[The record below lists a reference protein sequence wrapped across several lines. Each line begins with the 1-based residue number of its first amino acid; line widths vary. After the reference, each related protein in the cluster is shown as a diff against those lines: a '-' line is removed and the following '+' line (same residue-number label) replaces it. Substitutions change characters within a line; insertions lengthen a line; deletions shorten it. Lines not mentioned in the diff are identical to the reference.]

1 MIKYEETI
9 IQIEPGERNMKKI
22 QAAIHPDDDFHYN
35 KMGLTRNK
43 VEVWEDGMRTDGSK
57 GTYEWWYFDS
67 SYPDGTKLI
76 IFFYSKSPIE
86 VDGPIKPMSTM
97 ELTLP
102 DGRKFEEQV
111 NATIEESFYSKD
123 KCDVRIGDCRIEG
136 DLKHYDIVFKG
147 KTMSATVSLTN
158 TVPAWRSQCGP
169 ILFGDNEEY
178 YFNWL
183 PATPEGNVNADVTYP
198 EGKLH
203 LEGSGYHDHNWGNI
217 SMLKLMHHWY
227 WGRAKIGDY
236 KVISSW
242 ITAEKKYGYKE
253 FDVFMLAKGSEI
265 LGDNSNHTLK
275 FLPTDEY
282 IDDHTGKPVYS
293 KVVYEYETPAG
304 EYYRITHDRRGDI
317 SRQNFIDLLPGIV
330 RMAAKLIGFEGSYL
344 RFQGSATIEKIE
356 NGVVVESVTEESAV
370 WELMYFGKAGA
381 DQKHKKDTN

>member
-1 MIKYEETI
+1 
-9 IQIEPGERNMKKI
+9 
-22 QAAIHPDDDFHYN
+22 
-35 KMGLTRNK
+35 
-43 VEVWEDGMRTDGSK
+43 MRTDGSS

-67 SYPDGTKLI
+67 HYPDGTVLV

-86 VDGPIKPMSTM
+86 VSGPIKPISTM

-102 DGRKFEEQV
+102 NGKKFSEEV
-111 NATIEESFYSKD
+111 HASIAESFYNKE
-123 KCDVRIGDCRIEG
+123 KCDIKIGDCHMDG
-136 DLKHYDIVFKG
+136 DLKTYHIVFQG
-147 KTMSATVSLTN
+147 KNMSATVSLTN

-178 YFNWL
+178 FFNWL
-183 PATPEGNVNADVTYP
+183 PATPEGLAIADVTYP

-236 KVISSW
+236 KIISSW

-253 FDVFMLAKGSEI
+253 FDVFMLAKDGVI
-265 LGDNSNHTLK
+265 LGDNANHTLK

-282 IDDHTGKPVYS
+282 IDAHTGKPVYN

-304 EYYRITHDRRGDI
+304 EYYRITYDRRSDI
-317 SRQNFIDLLPGIV
+317 SRQNFVDLLPGVV
-330 RMAAKLIGFEGSYL
+330 RFAAKMIGFEGSYL
-344 RFQGSATIEKIE
+344 RFEGSATIEKIE
-356 NGVVVESVTEESAV
+356 NKMVVESITENSAV

-381 DQKHKKDTN
+381 DKK

>member
-1 MIKYEETI
+1 
-9 IQIEPGERNMKKI
+9 MKKI
-22 QAAIHPDDDFHYN
+22 QAAIHPDDDFHYR
-35 KMGLTRNK
+35 KLGLTRG
-43 VEVWEDGMRTDGSK
+43 VIEPREDGMRTDGSK

-76 IFFYSKSPIE
+76 IFFFSKSPIE
-86 VDGPIKPMSTM
+86 VDGPVKPMATM

-111 NATIEESFYSKD
+111 NAAVEESFYSKE
-123 KCDVRIGDCRIEG
+123 KCDIKISSCSMDG
-136 DLKHYDIVFKG
+136 DLKRYNIVFKG

-169 ILFGDNEEY
+169 ILFGDREEY

-183 PATPEGNVNADVTYP
+183 PATPEGEAIADVTYP
-198 EGKLH
+198 DGQLH

-253 FDVFMLAKGSEI
+253 FDVFMLAKGGEI

-282 IDDHTGKPVYS
+282 IDGHTGKPVYN

-304 EYYRITHDRRGDI
+304 EYYRITYDRRGDI
-317 SRQNFIDLLPGIV
+317 SRQNFIDLLPPVV
-330 RMAAKLIGFEGSYL
+330 RLAAKLIGFEGSYL
-344 RFQGSATIEKIE
+344 RFEGSATIEKLEQDRVIE
-356 NGVVVESVTEESAV
+356 SATENSAV

-381 DQKHKKDTN
+381 DKA

>member
-1 MIKYEETI
+1 
-9 IQIEPGERNMKKI
+9 MKKI
-22 QAAIHPDDDFHYN
+22 LSAIHPDDDFHY
-35 KMGLTRNK
+35 KKLGLTRNK
-43 VEVWEDGMRTDGSK
+43 VELWEDGMRTDGSK

-86 VDGPIKPMSTM
+86 VDGPVKPMSTI

-111 NATIEESFYSKD
+111 NATIEESFYNKD
-123 KCDVRIGDCRIEG
+123 KCDVRIGDCHIEG
-136 DLKHYDIVFKG
+136 DLKHYNIVFKG

-169 ILFGDNEEY
+169 ILFGDKEEY

-183 PATPEGNVNADVTYP
+183 PATPEGNVVADVTYP
-198 EGKLH
+198 EGTLH

-242 ITAEKKYGYKE
+242 ITAEKKYDYKE
-253 FDVFMLAKGSEI
+253 FDVFMLARGGEI
-265 LGDNSNHTLK
+265 LGDNYSASSSN
-275 FLPTDEY
+275 
-282 IDDHTGKPVYS
+282 
-293 KVVYEYETPAG
+293 A
-304 EYYRITHDRRGDI
+304 
-317 SRQNFIDLLPGIV
+317 SR
-330 RMAAKLIGFEGSYL
+330 
-344 RFQGSATIEKIE
+344 
-356 NGVVVESVTEESAV
+356 
-370 WELMYFGKAGA
+370 
-381 DQKHKKDTN
+381 

>member
-1 MIKYEETI
+1 
-9 IQIEPGERNMKKI
+9 MKKI
-22 QAAIHPDDDFHYN
+22 LPAIHPDDDYHY
-35 KMGLTRNK
+35 KKLGLKRNV
-43 VEVWEDGMRTDGSK
+43 VEIWEDGMRTDGSK

-76 IFFYSKSPIE
+76 IFFFSKSPIE

-111 NATIEESFYSKD
+111 DATIEESSYSRT
-123 KCDVRIGDCRIEG
+123 KCDVTIGDCHMDG
-136 DLKHYDIVFKG
+136 DLKHYNIVFKG
-147 KTMSATVSLTN
+147 KTMSAVVSLDN

-169 ILFGDNEEY
+169 ILFGENEEY

-183 PATPEGNVNADVTYP
+183 PATPEGNAVADVTYP

-253 FDVFMLAKGSEI
+253 TDVFMLAKDGVI

-275 FLPTDEY
+275 FLPQDEY
-282 IDDHTGKPVYS
+282 IDDHTGKPVYN

-304 EYYRITHDRRGDI
+304 EHYCITYDRRGDI

-330 RMAAKLIGFEGSYL
+330 RVAAKLVGFEGSYL
-344 RFQGSATIEKIE
+344 RFEGSATIERME
-356 NGVVVESVTEESAV
+356 DGVSVERVTEDAAV
-370 WELMYFGKAGA
+370 WELMYFGKSGA
-381 DQKHKKDTN
+381 DKKK

>member
-1 MIKYEETI
+1 
-9 IQIEPGERNMKKI
+9 MKKI
-22 QAAIHPDDDFHYN
+22 LASIHPDDDLHYE
-35 KMGLTRNK
+35 KLGLTRSI
-43 VEVWEDGMRTDGSK
+43 VQPWEDGMRTDGTK

-76 IFFYSKSPIE
+76 IFFYSKSPIA
-86 VDGPIKPMSTM
+86 VNGPIKPMATM

-111 NATIEESFYSKD
+111 GATLADSHYSKE
-123 KCDVRIGDCRIEG
+123 KCDITIGDCHMDG
-136 DLKHYDIVFKG
+136 DLKQYNIRFQG
-147 KTMSATVSLTN
+147 KTLSATVTLTN

-169 ILFGDNEEY
+169 ILFGDREEY

-183 PATPEGNVNADVTYP
+183 PATPEGQAIADVTYP
-198 EGKLH
+198 EGTLH

-275 FLPTDEY
+275 FLPAAEY
-282 IDDHTGKPVYS
+282 IDRHTGKPVYS

-304 EYYRITHDRRGDI
+304 QHYRITYDRKGDI
-317 SRQNFIDLLPGIV
+317 SKQNFVDLLPGVV
-330 RMAAKLIGFEGSYL
+330 RLGAKLIGFEGSYL
-344 RFQGSATIEKIE
+344 RFEGSATVERLE
-356 NGVVVESVTEESAV
+356 NGVVVESATEDSAV
-370 WELMYFGKAGA
+370 WELMYFGQAGA
-381 DQKHKKDTN
+381 DKRVQK

>member
-1 MIKYEETI
+1 
-9 IQIEPGERNMKKI
+9 MKRI

-35 KMGLTRNK
+35 KLGLTRNK
-43 VEVWEDGMRTDGSK
+43 VEAWEDGMRTDGSR

-67 SYPDGTKLI
+67 HYPDGTILV

-102 DGRKFEEQV
+102 DGRKFSEEV
-111 NATIEESFYSKD
+111 HAAIDDSFYNKE
-123 KCDVRIGDCRIEG
+123 KCDIKIGDCHMDG
-136 DLKHYDIVFKG
+136 DLKRYHIVFKG
-147 KTMSATVSLTN
+147 KTLSATVDLTN

-169 ILFGDNEEY
+169 ILFGDNAEY
-178 YFNWL
+178 FFNWL
-183 PATPEGNVNADVTYP
+183 PATPEGVAIADVTYP

-253 FDVFMLAKGSEI
+253 FDVFMLAKGGEI
-265 LGDNSNHTLK
+265 LGDNANHTLK

-282 IDDHTGKPVYS
+282 VDAHTGKPVYN
-293 KVVYEYETPAG
+293 KVIYEYETPDG
-304 EYYRITHDRRGDI
+304 EYYRITYDRRSDI
-317 SRQNFIDLLPGIV
+317 SQQNFVDLLPGVV
-330 RMAAKLIGFEGSYL
+330 RLAAKLIGFEGSYL
-344 RFQGSATIEKIE
+344 RFEGSATVERIES
-356 NGVVVESVTEESAV
+356 GVVVETVKENSAV

-381 DQKHKKDTN
+381 DKR

>member
-1 MIKYEETI
+1 ME
-9 IQIEPGERNMKKI
+9 KI
-22 QAAIHPDDDFHYN
+22 RASIHPDDDLHY
-35 KMGLTRNK
+35 KKFGLTRNK
-43 VEVWEDGMRTDGSK
+43 IELWEDGMRTDGSK

-67 SYPDGTKLI
+67 HYPDGTILV

-86 VDGPIKPMSTM
+86 VNGPIKPISTM

-102 DGRKFEEQV
+102 DGTKYSERV
-111 NATIEESFYSKD
+111 NATIEESFYSRD
-123 KCDVRIGDCRIEG
+123 KCNIRIGDCHIDG
-136 DLKHYDIVFKG
+136 DLKHYSIVFQG
-147 KTMSATVSLTN
+147 KTMSANVSLSN

-183 PATPEGNVNADVTYP
+183 PATPEGKAIADVTY
-198 EGKLH
+198 EGGTLH
-203 LEGSGYHDHNWGNI
+203 LEGSGYHDHNWGNL

-282 IDDHTGKPVYS
+282 IDEHTGKPVYN
-293 KVVYEYETPAG
+293 KVIYEYETPAG
-304 EYYRITHDRRGDI
+304 ELYRITYDRRSDI
-317 SRQNFIDLLPGIV
+317 SKQNFIDLLPGIV
-330 RMAAKLIGFEGSYL
+330 RLGAKLIGFEGSYL
-344 RFQGSATIEKIE
+344 RFEGSATIERLE
-356 NGVVVESVTEESAV
+356 NGKVAERVTEESAV
-370 WELMYFGKAGA
+370 WELMYFGKSGA
-381 DQKHKKDTN
+381 DKK

>member
-1 MIKYEETI
+1 M
-9 IQIEPGERNMKKI
+9 RKI
-22 QAAIHPDDDFHYN
+22 QAAIHPDDDLHYSQ
-35 KMGLTRNK
+35 MGLTRNQ
-43 VEVWEDGMRTDGSK
+43 VEIWEDGMRTDGSK

-76 IFFYSKSPIE
+76 IFFFSKSPIA
-86 VDGPIKPMSTM
+86 VDGPIQPMSTM

-111 NATIEESFYSKD
+111 NATIAESAYSKE
-123 KCDVRIGDCRIEG
+123 KCDITIGPCHMDG
-136 DLKHYDIVFKG
+136 DLKHYNIVFRG
-147 KTMSATVSLTN
+147 KTLSATVSLTN
-158 TVPAWRSQCGP
+158 TVTAWRSQCGP
-169 ILFGDNEEY
+169 ILFGDREEY

-183 PATPEGNVNADVTYP
+183 PATPEGVAKAEITYP
-198 EGKLH
+198 EGKLQ

-227 WGRAKIGDY
+227 WGRAKIGNY

-253 FDVFMLAKGSEI
+253 FDVFMLAKDGNI

-275 FLPTDEY
+275 FLPTDAY
-282 IDDHTGKPVYS
+282 QDAHTGKPVYN
-293 KVVYEYETPAG
+293 KVIYEYETPDS
-304 EYYRITHDRRGDI
+304 EYYRITYHRRGDI

-330 RMAAKLIGFEGSYL
+330 RLAARIVGFEGSYL
-344 RFQGSATIEKIE
+344 RFEGSATIEKIE
-356 NGVVVESVTEESAV
+356 SGIVVESITEESAV

-381 DQKHKKDTN
+381 DQK

>member
-1 MIKYEETI
+1 
-9 IQIEPGERNMKKI
+9 MKKI
-22 QAAIHPDDDFHYN
+22 LSAIHPDDDFHYQ
-35 KMGLTRNK
+35 KLGLTRN
-43 VEVWEDGMRTDGSK
+43 VIEPWEDGMRTDGSK
-57 GTYEWWYFDS
+57 GTYEWWYVDS
-67 SYPDGTKLI
+67 HYPDGTILV
-76 IFFYSKSPIE
+76 IFFFSKSPIE
-86 VDGPIKPMSTM
+86 VDGPVKPMSTM

-102 DGRKFEEQV
+102 DGRKFSEEV
-111 NATIEESFYSKD
+111 HVSLEESHYCKD
-123 KCDVRIGDCRIEG
+123 KCDVKIGPCHIHG
-136 DLKHYDIVFKG
+136 DLKQYEIVFRG
-147 KTMSATVSLTN
+147 KTMSATMQLTN

-169 ILFGDNEEY
+169 ILFGNQEEY

-183 PATPEGNVNADVTYP
+183 PATPEGTAVADVTY
-198 EGKLH
+198 EGGQLH

-282 IDDHTGKPVYS
+282 IDSHTGKPVYN
-293 KVVYEYETPAG
+293 KVIYEYETPAG
-304 EYYRITHDRRGDI
+304 ETYRITYHRRSDI

-330 RMAAKLIGFEGSYL
+330 RLGARLIGFEGSYL
-344 RFQGSATIEKIE
+344 RFEGSATIEKLE
-356 NGVVVESVTEESAV
+356 NGAVVESVTEDSAV
-370 WELMYFGKAGA
+370 WELMYFGKSGA
-381 DQKHKKDTN
+381 DKK

>member
-1 MIKYEETI
+1 
-9 IQIEPGERNMKKI
+9 MKKI
-22 QAAIHPDDDFHYN
+22 YAAVHPDDDLHYR
-35 KMGLTRNK
+35 KLGLTRDK
-43 VEVWEDGMRTDGSK
+43 VEIWEDAMRTDGSR

-76 IFFYSKSPIE
+76 IFFYSKSPIA
-86 VDGPIKPMSTM
+86 VDGPIKPMSTI

-111 NATIEESFYSKD
+111 TATLEESFYSRE
-123 KCDVRIGDCRIEG
+123 KCDVRIGECRMEG
-136 DLKHYDIVFKG
+136 DLKHYRIVFKG
-147 KTMSATVSLTN
+147 KTLSADVSLTN

-169 ILFGDNEEY
+169 ILFGDKEEY

-183 PATPEGNVNADVTYP
+183 PATPEGNVIADVTYP
-198 EGKLH
+198 EGTVR

-253 FDVFMLAKGSEI
+253 FDVFMLARGGEI

-275 FLPTDEY
+275 FLPAGEY
-282 IDDHTGKPVYS
+282 IDDHTGKPVYNQ
-293 KVVYEYETPAG
+293 VIYEYETPAG
-304 EYYRITHDRRGDI
+304 EYYRITYDRKGDI
-317 SRQNFIDLLPGIV
+317 SRQNFADLLPGVV
-330 RMAAKLIGFEGSYL
+330 RVLAKLAGFAGSYL
-344 RFQGSATIEKIE
+344 RFEGSATIERLE
-356 NGVVVESVTEESAV
+356 NGAVAESVTEDSAV

-381 DQKHKKDTN
+381 DKR